1 MCFSQGLSTR
11 THTTGGSNSRPCDH
25 ESGTLPL
32 IRVRYKKNVSVLLP
46 RPNVI
51 SQAYTLFYVFIAEAN
66 YAYKLKRPI
75 IPLLMEEGYDPDGWL
90 GIILGTKLYYK
101 FTCDQETDVDGLLKG
116 IKELNI
122 GKGE

>member
-1 MCFSQGLSTR
+1 MMALFTMF
-11 THTTGGSNSRPCDH
+11 H
-25 ESGTLPL
+25 
-32 IRVRYKKNVSVLLP
+32 YF
-46 RPNVI
+46 
-51 SQAYTLFYVFIAEAN
+51 YTEAN

-116 IKELNI
+116 IQKVVGI
-122 GKGE
+122 GK